1 MKKTVVISGAAGN
14 LGQAVTL
21 RFLYEGDQVV
31 ALTQSGHPQQATTLR
46 QMTENASSLDIRELN
61 AASET
66 EARQLVQAVADRYAR
81 IDAAVLLVGGF
92 AMGGVAE
99 TDEALL
105 DKMIELNFKSAY
117 LLARPFF
124 LQMKQQGGG
133 RIVLVGARTAVE
145 PHAGKG
151 VLAYSLAKTMVVKLA
166 DLLNVEGKAHQVITS
181 VVVPNIIDTPQ
192 NRSAMPDADFN
203 TWVKPEEIAGV
214 ISFACSPEANQLDEP
229 VFKIYAHQ

>member
-14 LGQAVTL
+14 LGQAVTR
-21 RFLYEGDQVV
+21 RFLSEDYRVV
-31 ALTQSGHPQQATTLR
+31 ALTQSGHPKQAETLR
-46 QMTENASSLDIRELN
+46 QVTENSSSLDIRELD
-61 AASET
+61 AASE
-66 EARQLVQAVADRYAR
+66 ADAQQLVSSLAASYSK

-124 LQMKQQGGG
+124 LKMKQSGGG

-145 PHAGKG
+145 AHSGKG
-151 VLAYSLAKTMVVKLA
+151 VLAYSIAKTMVVKLA

-192 NRSAMPDADFN
+192 NRADMPDADFN
-203 TWVKPEEIAGV
+203 QWVQPEEIAGV
-214 ISFACSPEANQLDEP
+214 IAFACSPKANKLDEP
-229 VFKIYAHQ
+229 IFKIYAHQ

>member
-14 LGQAVTL
+14 LGQAVTR
-21 RFLYEGDQVV
+21 RFLREDYQVV
-31 ALTQSGHPQQATTLR
+31 ALTQRSHPQQAETLR
-46 QMTENASSLDIRELN
+46 QITEGSSNLEIRELD
-61 AASET
+61 AASEA
-66 EARQLVQAVADRYAR
+66 ESQQLVDSLAASCSK

-105 DKMIELNFKSAY
+105 DKMIQLNFKSAY

-124 LQMKQQGGG
+124 LKMKQNGGG

-145 PHAGKG
+145 DHSGKG
-151 VLAYSLAKTMVVKLA
+151 VLAYSIAKTMVVKLA
-166 DLLNVEGKAHQVITS
+166 DLLNVEGKAHGVITS

-192 NRSAMPDADFN
+192 NRADMPNANFN
-203 TWVKPEEIAGV
+203 QWVKPEEIAGV
-214 ISFACSPEANQLDEP
+214 IAFACSPEASKLDEP